1 MNILGQKYEVIQDE
15 SLKHTDVDGLCL
27 KYSKQIK
34 IRLTELMLDDCEVK
48 EEKQKRYNEVLR
60 HEAVHA
66 FFSESGLDCYS
77 NNEDLVDWIANQF
90 PKMYRAFKE
99 YDCLE

>member
-1 MNILGQKYEVIQDE
+1 MKILGQEYEVVHDE
-15 SLKHTDVDGLCL
+15 SLVNMDCDGLCL

-34 IRLTELMLDDCEVK
+34 IRPMQNMLDDSDDEA
-48 EEKQKRYNEVLR
+48 EKKKRYNEVLR
-60 HEAVHA
+60 HEAIHA

-77 NNEDLVDWIANQF
+77 NNEELVDWIANQF
-90 PKMYRAFKE
+90 PKMHEAFKE

>member
-1 MNILGQKYEVIQDE
+1 MNILGQKYEVVHDE
-15 SLKHTDVDGLCL
+15 SLKNAGFDGLCL

-34 IRLTELMLDDCEVK
+34 IRPVQNMLDDSDDEA
-48 EEKQKRYNEVLR
+48 EKRRRYNEVLR

-77 NNEDLVDWIANQF
+77 DNEELVDWIANQF

-99 YDCLE
+99 HNCLE

>member
-1 MNILGQKYEVIQDE
+1 MNILGQNYDVIQDE
-15 SLKHTDVDGLCL
+15 SLLHMDCDGLCL

-34 IRLTELMLDDCEVK
+34 IRPVHGMLDDSEN
-48 EEKQKRYNEVLR
+48 EAEKQKRYNEVLR
-60 HEAVHA
+60 HEAIHA

-77 NNEDLVDWIANQF
+77 NNEELVDWIANQF
-90 PKMYRAFKE
+90 PKMYEEFKK